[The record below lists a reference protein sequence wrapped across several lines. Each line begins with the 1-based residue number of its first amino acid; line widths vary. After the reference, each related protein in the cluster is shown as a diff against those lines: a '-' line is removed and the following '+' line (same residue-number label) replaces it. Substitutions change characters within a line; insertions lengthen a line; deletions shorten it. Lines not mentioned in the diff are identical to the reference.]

1 MTRVLGARYEVN
13 ELIGAGGMAD
23 VYRGYDNRLNR
34 VVAIKILRA
43 DLARDPSLQSRFR
56 REAQAAARLNHPNIV
71 SVYDT
76 GEEQQEWG
84 TLPYIVM
91 EYVEGT
97 TIRELLRQDI
107 RPDYQESLRIVHSLL
122 EALAY
127 SHENGIVHRD
137 IKPANIM
144 VTNIGEIKVMDFGI
158 ARPLDDVTA
167 TVTHAW
173 TVIGTAQYLSPEQA
187 RGEQADIRS
196 DIYSAGCV
204 LFELI
209 SGKPPFVG
217 ETPAAI
223 AYHHVNSAVPQVLL
237 ATPAASAQVN
247 TVLQHALTKDAELRY
262 QSASLMREDID
273 ALMSGKHIDI
283 PTPPKKR
290 RGWWISGIVAAGLL
304 ILGGVAVVLTGA
316 FSRISRIR
324 KDHVGCATFLLLS
337 S

>member
-1 MTRVLGARYEVN
+1 MTRLLGARYEVQ

-23 VYRGYDNRLNR
+23 VYRGYDNRLHR
-34 VVAIKILRA
+34 VVAIKILRS

-97 TIRELLRQDI
+97 TIRELLRQDV

-122 EALAY
+122 DALAY

-144 VTNIGEIKVMDFGI
+144 VTAVGEIKVMDFGI

-187 RGEQADIRS
+187 RGEVADIRS
-196 DIYSAGCV
+196 DIYSAG
-204 LFELI
+204 
-209 SGKPPFVG
+209 
-217 ETPAAI
+217 
-223 AYHHVNSAVPQVLL
+223 
-237 ATPAASAQVN
+237 
-247 TVLQHALTKDAELRY
+247 
-262 QSASLMREDID
+262 
-273 ALMSGKHIDI
+273 
-283 PTPPKKR
+283 
-290 RGWWISGIVAAGLL
+290 
-304 ILGGVAVVLTGA
+304 
-316 FSRISRIR
+316 
-324 KDHVGCATFLLLS
+324 
-337 S
+337 

>member
-1 MTRVLGARYEVN
+1 MTRLLGARYEVK

-122 EALAY
+122 DALAY

-158 ARPLDDVTA
+158 ARPLDDIT
-167 TVTHAW
+167 
-173 TVIGTAQYLSPEQA
+173 
-187 RGEQADIRS
+187 
-196 DIYSAGCV
+196 
-204 LFELI
+204 
-209 SGKPPFVG
+209 
-217 ETPAAI
+217 
-223 AYHHVNSAVPQVLL
+223 
-237 ATPAASAQVN
+237 
-247 TVLQHALTKDAELRY
+247 
-262 QSASLMREDID
+262 
-273 ALMSGKHIDI
+273 MS
-283 PTPPKKR
+283 
-290 RGWWISGIVAAGLL
+290 IVR
-304 ILGGVAVVLTGA
+304 
-316 FSRISRIR
+316 F
-324 KDHVGCATFLLLS
+324 H
-337 S
+337 